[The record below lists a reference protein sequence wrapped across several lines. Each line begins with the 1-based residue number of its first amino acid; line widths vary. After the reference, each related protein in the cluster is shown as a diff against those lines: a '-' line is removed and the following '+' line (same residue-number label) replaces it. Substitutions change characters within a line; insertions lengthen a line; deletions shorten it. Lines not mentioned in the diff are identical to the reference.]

1 LVKSWEEKTDD
12 QLSQPESARIAA
24 EWMQSKFNVALAEL
38 NDDYDKFRISE
49 ALMTTYKLVW
59 DDFCAWFLEMVK
71 PPFGQGIDKKTYSD
85 TVGIFENLLKV
96 LHPFMPFLSEE
107 IWHYLREREA
117 GKGSICIATWPAI
130 TTQNDELL
138 KSFDYFAEVILGVRN
153 IRKDNNIPNKEKLD
167 LKVKSASGKPS
178 VFDASVAHLC
188 NLTSVE
194 YVAEKPANTFSFV
207 VKSDEF
213 FIPFTANV
221 DVEAEKKKINEE
233 LTYTRGFLKSVEAK
247 LSNERF
253 ANNAPAQVLDSER
266 KKQQDALN
274 KISMLEDK
282 LSSMN

>member
-1 LVKSWEEKTDD
+1 
-12 QLSQPESARIAA
+12 
-24 EWMQSKFNVALAEL
+24 
-38 NDDYDKFRISE
+38 
-49 ALMTTYKLVW
+49 
-59 DDFCAWFLEMVK
+59 
-71 PPFGQGIDKKTYSD
+71 
-85 TVGIFENLLKV
+85 
-96 LHPFMPFLSEE
+96 
-107 IWHYLREREA
+107 
-117 GKGSICIATWPAI
+117 
-130 TTQNDELL
+130 
-138 KSFDYFAEVILGVRN
+138 
-153 IRKDNNIPNKEKLD
+153 
-167 LKVKSASGKPS
+167 
-178 VFDASVAHLC
+178 VAHLC
-188 NLTSVE
+188 YLTSVE